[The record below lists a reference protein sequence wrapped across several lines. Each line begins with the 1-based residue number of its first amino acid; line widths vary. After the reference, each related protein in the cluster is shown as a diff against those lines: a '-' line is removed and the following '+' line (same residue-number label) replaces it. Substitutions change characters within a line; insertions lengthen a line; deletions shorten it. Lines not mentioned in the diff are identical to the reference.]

1 MVTINH
7 TDEFACRFLGKI
19 VPEFMAVV
27 RVGNIKTSNRDQP
40 LLTVSRLSGETTS
53 YSRRPYY

>member
-7 TDEFACRFLGKI
+7 TDEFACIFLGKI

-27 RVGNIKTSNRDQP
+27 RVGNIKTINRDQP
-40 LLTVSRLSGETTS
+40 LLTVSRL
-53 YSRRPYY
+53 RWRDNII